1 MNKNAKAIRKKRIY
15 KINIKS
21 NQKQKS
27 KINIDIKSKK
37 EKKKDS
43 KYIQKTISSCEK
55 TPN

>member
-1 MNKNAKAIRKKRIY
+1 MNKNAKAIWKKRIY

-21 NQKQKS
+21 TQKQKS

>member
-21 NQKQKS
+21 TQKQKS